1 MKFFKSAIPFLFFVL
16 MACVDVFGQRP
27 WVNAIPTY
35 YHPSFAGSAG
45 GLRVSSYSSIS
56 LKNYPEQN
64 IYGNQNLISVD
75 HFIGKIRTGIAMG
88 VGYSKAD
95 GQFYKDKFVEGNLSI
110 APKISVGGKYT
121 FSPSVQLSVYRDWFS
136 TVPSFSNANMTYIN
150 PYPQTWQTTYATLK
164 FGLMFNSK
172 KFFIGGAYRNDYT
185 YYETNKMFYNSTK
198 FIDRLEFIAGY
209 TFKKTDESDFS
220 FTPVLL
226 LGNNI
231 YRSNL
236 YLTFKCKKFI
246 AGVDIFTNLM
256 LGYESKKFRIMYI
269 QKFPFINDN
278 PYSSFN
284 REYRFQLSLQYRF

>member
-1 MKFFKSAIPFLFFVL
+1 
-16 MACVDVFGQRP
+16 
-27 WVNAIPTY
+27 
-35 YHPSFAGSAG
+35 
-45 GLRVSSYSSIS
+45 
-56 LKNYPEQN
+56 
-64 IYGNQNLISVD
+64 
-75 HFIGKIRTGIAMG
+75 
-88 VGYSKAD
+88 
-95 GQFYKDKFVEGNLSI
+95 
-110 APKISVGGKYT
+110 
-121 FSPSVQLSVYRDWFS
+121 
-136 TVPSFSNANMTYIN
+136 
-150 PYPQTWQTTYATLK
+150 
-164 FGLMFNSK
+164 
-172 KFFIGGAYRNDYT
+172 
-185 YYETNKMFYNSTK
+185 MFYNSTK

-236 YLTFKCKKFI
+236 YLTFKCEKFI